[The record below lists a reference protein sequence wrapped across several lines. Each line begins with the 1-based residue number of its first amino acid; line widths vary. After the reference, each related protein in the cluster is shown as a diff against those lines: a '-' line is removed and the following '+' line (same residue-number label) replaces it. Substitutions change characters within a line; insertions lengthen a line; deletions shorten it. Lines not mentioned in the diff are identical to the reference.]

1 MAGKKNIT
9 CSVDEGWH
17 EQEAE
22 EHEEYGDKLP
32 GTPTRQV
39 RFQPAY
45 TQMIAGSTEHNGTY

>member
-1 MAGKKNIT
+1 MAKKNIT